1 MTPTIY
7 HHNQFGDIRTAG
19 TPDQPMFCL
28 ADLCR
33 VLEIGNVTD
42 TRKRLDPK
50 GFDSIEVLTK
60 GGKQTMYFVNE
71 KNLYKVIMRSD
82 KPQAE
87 PFQDWVCGEVLPS
100 IRKHGAYM
108 TDSAIERTLTD
119 PDYLIQ
125 LATALKEERT
135 KRLAAEQQVLS
146 LAADV
151 ASMQPKASYYDTILN
166 NKSTVLI
173 TQIAQDYGMSAK
185 AFNKILAGLRL
196 QHKVNGQWILYSPY
210 IGQGYVQSKA
220 VEILRSNGRKEIKY
234 NTEWTQK
241 GRLFLYDT
249 LKNNN
254 IIPLIEQ

>member
-1 MTPTIY
+1 
-7 HHNQFGDIRTAG
+7 
-19 TPDQPMFCL
+19 MFCL

-33 VLEIGNVTD
+33 VLEISNVSML
-42 TRKRLDPK
+42 KSRLDQK
-50 GFDSIEVLTK
+50 GLSQTEVLTN
-60 GGKQTMYFVNE
+60 GGKQSMYFVNE

-87 PFQDWVCGEVLPS
+87 PFQDWVCGDVLPS

-151 ASMQPKASYYDTILN
+151 ASMQPKASYYDLILN

-185 AFNKILAGLRL
+185 AFNKILANLRL

-220 VEILRSNGRKEIKY
+220 VDIIRTNGLRDVKY

-249 LKNNN
+249 LKKHN